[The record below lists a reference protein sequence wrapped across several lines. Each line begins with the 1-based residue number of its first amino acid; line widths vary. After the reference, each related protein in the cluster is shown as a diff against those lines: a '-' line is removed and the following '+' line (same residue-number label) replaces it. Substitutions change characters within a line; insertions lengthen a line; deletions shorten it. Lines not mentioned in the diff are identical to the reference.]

1 MIIIIIF
8 GGFKMSEDKNRKT
21 IRQDGSSEIS
31 EYIEHSGYPVHESVQ
46 SGGTKPID
54 ISLMTGKPTSSNSNK
69 NGDD

>member
-1 MIIIIIF
+1 MA
-8 GGFKMSEDKNRKT
+8 EDKNRKT

-31 EYIEHSGYPVHESVQ
+31 EYIEQRGYPVHESVQ